1 MPQAMSKKMQQKTKN
16 SKKIQHA
23 QECKKNTKSLNK
35 IAHLLNRKKTIYNT
49 EK

>member
-1 MPQAMSKKMQQKTKN
+1 MSKKLQQKTKKL
-16 SKKIQHA
+16 KKNPTCTRMH
-23 QECKKNTKSLNK
+23 KKNTKSLNK